1 MIELM
6 NGQSN
11 EVQTQLYL
19 VFSLER
25 VCCSIAINA
34 GAKMVSLPQLESPK
48 VLGKMH

>member
-1 MIELM
+1 M

-19 VFSLER
+19 MFSLER

-34 GAKMVSLPQLESPK
+34 EVEMVSLPQLESPK